1 VEQTVDRHRPAVAC
15 VCWCEG
21 EAMSNPAV
29 EVDEMT
35 TPVDDVPDSVPSVM
49 FVSGFDN
56 EDDNVVQHTADV
68 SDAGDVDEQMPLAA
82 AAAANVDSVCTLL
95 CVVFLCF
102 ITSICFSRPSRFSR
116 SFYPVD

>member
-1 VEQTVDRHRPAVAC
+1 
-15 VCWCEG
+15 
-21 EAMSNPAV
+21 MSNPAV

-35 TPVDDVPDSVPSVM
+35 MPVDDVPDSVPSVM

-68 SDAGDVDEQMPLAA
+68 SDAGDVDEQMLLAA
-82 AAAANVDSVCTLL
+82 AAAANVDSV